1 MERDRL
7 QHRINCLAT
16 SRGKYIG
23 DRNGFRHIYLR
34 FAFPFNFSSL
44 YRDHLRA
51 LLMISMD
58 GIDVLREAVQCR
70 KNFVRLLSYC
80 LEFVSEFV
88 YTLVF
93 YITQYIYIYKTVQL
107 HSEYRSTYTWH
118 EYTGPHQEHTV
129 VRRAPQPP
137 PSTKQPSAKLQSA
150 KSTEDEN
157 SEGPTLEPPLPR
169 RKKCPELAYRTHEF
183 ITAADGGGIDAI
195 DSNVVADKVRE
206 VTATSALPPS
216 QLSKAISRISTE
228 YRLQFAWPRR
238 PQLTNGETQAP
249 VPAAGVPGGTTGPP
263 RKSLSMGALKQGM
276 VPSGPAPVHKKR
288 PGDFDHKRDGV
299 QASELEP
306 LVGGIGT
313 DMIDGVV
320 PEGDE
325 REEDL
330 SDLKVAFRGKK
341 SGRTVRISDNKVPE
355 KSKARP
361 FPTAEVIELRRLA
374 DEYKH
379 RDWGCGLAAEDEASL
394 WKRVSSNHA
403 LNALSLARPVHYTPS
418 FSNEKLVFI
427 TVVVTVVLT
436 TVVTSVTKEEKE
448 KENTRKVAPITTMP
462 PAGRPS
468 SVQARPIHGI
478 IQDDTKADTDRAIAR
493 ARKDFLIRHHLDR
506 TTGVGDGA
514 LLPSPTREKLEPV
527 IPRRRDD
534 VKEHRDE
541 IQPRTKS
548 SPKNSP
554 RTGRSQSLGPTVTD
568 RRSPKRQPPRAPSVT
583 KDAKEK
589 EKEMKDK
596 DKEHREK
603 SGEPERHPRPSKLIR
618 SGSGCFSRGRP
629 RPTACFAPQEAPA
642 SPTSQMYVYC
652 TWPRTPAVPAVSHV
666 TSIRP
671 KELYSSIVLFLVQYV
686 LAFLATTAPPHR
698 PLHHAKPTT
707 TTNTTNITVTTANN
721 ISAST
726 APVKRSPVKY
736 SVHMTVH
743 HPPTSGAA
751 AAARPERGVKDLS
764 QRCRGAND
772 EAQAKL
778 ARGHPAA
785 AAAAA
790 GDDPSSK
797 SSLDT
802 RSASNRAATTA
813 AQAMTAEPQVNGDVT
828 GGDSSVASTPP
839 SQTTKVVGPA
849 PVTQAS
855 PWLDDEPVVKSP
867 PEPTRVKSPE
877 QMIMRSPEP
886 VNWTVPL
893 DTGKTFTVTQNVRE
907 EPLTRP
913 HSEAKTWAP
922 SSVPSAPQSA
932 PPELAA
938 QHKSQHSQ
946 HSGYKSPESESV
958 SLGSFSGIN
967 GHKDLDSERDS
978 PLPTNAQDTPKD
990 EKEITIVEET
1000 KERQSPESIKSM
1012 TGTNLRRLEDPTFE
1026 IESKK
1031 EGGIPVAI
1039 TTAPV
1044 TTTSSTS
1051 PAPQSYRVLEAE
1063 SSAQG
1068 TGGSSSSTVGTGSS
1082 TGGST
1087 ASGYHVLEAPTV
1099 VPGSAQR
1106 SAATDVLEKARNR
1119 FDKFWGKGNNGA
1131 EN

>member
-1 MERDRL
+1 MMPANKSNLSTPRKEKPGDKL
-7 QHRINCLAT
+7 YTLAT
-16 SRGKYIG
+16 SVAANANKKKKRSSSFVKHKHYAQ
-23 DRNGFRHIYLR
+23 YL
-34 FAFPFNFSSL
+34 
-44 YRDHLRA
+44 
-51 LLMISMD
+51 
-58 GIDVLREAVQCR
+58 
-70 KNFVRLLSYC
+70 
-80 LEFVSEFV
+80 
-88 YTLVF
+88 
-93 YITQYIYIYKTVQL
+93 QL

-330 SDLKVAFRGKK
+330 SDLKVAFR
-341 SGRTVRISDNKVPE
+341 
-355 KSKARP
+355 
-361 FPTAEVIELRRLA
+361 
-374 DEYKH
+374 
-379 RDWGCGLAAEDEASL
+379 
-394 WKRVSSNHA
+394 
-403 LNALSLARPVHYTPS
+403 
-418 FSNEKLVFI
+418 
-427 TVVVTVVLT
+427 
-436 TVVTSVTKEEKE
+436 SVTKEEKE

-603 SGEPERHPRPSKLIR
+603 SGEPERHPRP
-618 SGSGCFSRGRP
+618 
-629 RPTACFAPQEAPA
+629 T
-642 SPTSQMYVYC
+642 
-652 TWPRTPAVPAVSHV
+652 
-666 TSIRP
+666 
-671 KELYSSIVLFLVQYV
+671 
-686 LAFLATTAPPHR
+686 FLATTAPPHR

>member
-1 MERDRL
+1 M
-7 QHRINCLAT
+7 
-16 SRGKYIG
+16 IG
-23 DRNGFRHIYLR
+23 SFWNLC
-34 FAFPFNFSSL
+34 
-44 YRDHLRA
+44 RA
-51 LLMISMD
+51 CPSMP
-58 GIDVLREAVQCR
+58 ID
-70 KNFVRLLSYC
+70 K
-80 LEFVSEFV
+80 
-88 YTLVF
+88 
-93 YITQYIYIYKTVQL
+93 QL

-118 EYTGPHQEHTV
+118 EYTGPQEHMV
-129 VRRAPQPP
+129 VRRAPQP

-169 RKKCPELAYRTHEF
+169 RKKCPALAYRTHEF
-183 ITAADGGGIDAI
+183 ITAADGGGIDVI
-195 DSNVVADKVRE
+195 DSNVVADKE
-206 VTATSALPPS
+206 VTVTSALPPS

-228 YRLQFAWPRR
+228 YRLQFAWPRKQ
-238 PQLTNGETQAP
+238 QLMNGETQAP
-249 VPAAGVPGGTTGPP
+249 IPAAGGPTGTAGPP

-276 VPSGPAPVHKKR
+276 APTGLAPVHKKR
-288 PGDFDHKRDGV
+288 PGDFNHKRDGV

-313 DMIDGVV
+313 DTIDGAV

-325 REEDL
+325 RDEDL
-330 SDLKVAFRGKK
+330 SDLKITFRSKK
-341 SGRTVRISDNKVPE
+341 YDKTVRISDRAGKGPG
-355 KSKARP
+355 KSQVKP
-361 FPTAEVIELRRLA
+361 FPTAEMIELRRLA

-379 RDWGCGLAAEDEASL
+379 RDWGCGLAEDEASL
-394 WKRVSSNHA
+394 WKQVSSNHA
-403 LNALSLARPVHYTPS
+403 LNALSLAR
-418 FSNEKLVFI
+418 
-427 TVVVTVVLT
+427 
-436 TVVTSVTKEEKE
+436 SVTKEEKE
-448 KENTRKVAPITTMP
+448 KENTRKVMPIASMVTAMP

-468 SVQARPIHGI
+468 SVQARPIYGI
-478 IQDDTKADTDRAIAR
+478 LQDDTKTDNDRAIAR

-527 IPRRRDD
+527 IPRRRED

-568 RRSPKRQPPRAPSVT
+568 RRSPKRQPARAPSIS

-589 EKEMKDK
+589 EKETKDK
-596 DKEHREK
+596 DKDQRER
-603 SGEPERHPRPSKLIR
+603 SGERERHPRP
-618 SGSGCFSRGRP
+618 
-629 RPTACFAPQEAPA
+629 T
-642 SPTSQMYVYC
+642 
-652 TWPRTPAVPAVSHV
+652 
-666 TSIRP
+666 
-671 KELYSSIVLFLVQYV
+671 
-686 LAFLATTAPPHR
+686 FLATTVPPHR

-707 TTNTTNITVTTANN
+707 TITTTTTTTVTSVNN
-721 ISAST
+721 TSAST
-726 APVKRSPVKY
+726 VSVKRSPIKH
-736 SVHMTVH
+736 SIHASAH
-743 HPPTSGAA
+743 HPPTTSGAA

-772 EAQAKL
+772 EAQTKL

-797 SSLDT
+797 SSSDT
-802 RSASNRAATTA
+802 RSVSNRAATTA
-813 AQAMTAEPQVNGDVT
+813 VQAMTAEPQLNGDVT

-839 SQTTKVVGPA
+839 SQTTQGPPA
-849 PVTQAS
+849 STAQPS

-978 PLPTNAQDTPKD
+978 PLPASAQDPPTMP
-990 EKEITIVEET
+990 EKVIDIVEET
-1000 KERQSPESIKSM
+1000 KERQSPEPSTKPA
-1012 TGTNLRRLEDPTFE
+1012 TNLKRLEDPTFQVE
-1026 IESKK
+1026 KK
-1031 EGGIPVAI
+1031 ESGVPM
-1039 TTAPV
+1039 TTA
-1044 TTTSSTS
+1044 TTTTTVTSSAS
-1051 PAPQSYRVLEAE
+1051 PQQQQQSYRILEAE
-1063 SSAQG
+1063 SSPQSG
-1068 TGGSSSSTVGTGSS
+1068 GGSASGGGNGS
-1082 TGGST
+1082 GST
-1087 ASGYHVLEAPTV
+1087 ISGYHVLEAPAI

-1106 SAATDVLEKARNR
+1106 STASDVLEKARNR
-1119 FDKFWGKGNNGA
+1119 FDKFWGKGNNGNT

>member
-1 MERDRL
+1 MMPANKSNLSTPRKEK
-7 QHRINCLAT
+7 
-16 SRGKYIG
+16 SG
-23 DRNGFRHIYLR
+23 NGLVAASTVAANAAAKKKKRSSCVKHKKHCKQYL
-34 FAFPFNFSSL
+34 
-44 YRDHLRA
+44 
-51 LLMISMD
+51 
-58 GIDVLREAVQCR
+58 
-70 KNFVRLLSYC
+70 
-80 LEFVSEFV
+80 
-88 YTLVF
+88 
-93 YITQYIYIYKTVQL
+93 QL

-137 PSTKQPSAKLQSA
+137 PSR
-150 KSTEDEN
+150 
-157 SEGPTLEPPLPR
+157 PTLEPPLPR
-169 RKKCPELAYRTHEF
+169 RKKYPELAYKTHEF
-183 ITAADGGGIDAI
+183 ITAADGGGIDAV

-238 PQLTNGETQAP
+238 PQLTNGETLAP
-249 VPAAGVPGGTTGPP
+249 VPAAGGPTGTAGPP

-276 VPSGPAPVHKKR
+276 APSGPAPVHKKR

-306 LVGGIGT
+306 LVGGTGT
-313 DMIDGVV
+313 DTIDGTV

-330 SDLKVAFRGKK
+330 SDLKITFRGKR
-341 SGRTVRISDNKVPE
+341 SDRTVRISDDKGPG
-355 KSKARP
+355 KSQAKP

-403 LNALSLARPVHYTPS
+403 LNALSLAR
-418 FSNEKLVFI
+418 
-427 TVVVTVVLT
+427 
-436 TVVTSVTKEEKE
+436 SVTKEEKE
-448 KENTRKVAPITTMP
+448 KENTRKVAPIATMVTMP

-478 IQDDTKADTDRAIAR
+478 LQDDIKADNDRAIAR

-527 IPRRRDD
+527 IPRRREDT
-534 VKEHRDE
+534 KEHRDE

-568 RRSPKRQPPRAPSVT
+568 RRSPKRQPPRAPSVM
-583 KDAKEK
+583 KDAKFAKEK
-589 EKEMKDK
+589 EKETK
-596 DKEHREK
+596 DKEKEQKER
-603 SGEPERHPRPSKLIR
+603 SGEPERHPRPRVAAGVSAATGPSRVRWSIR
-618 SGSGCFSRGRP
+618 EPS
-629 RPTACFAPQEAPA
+629 T
-642 SPTSQMYVYC
+642 
-652 TWPRTPAVPAVSHV
+652 V
-666 TSIRP
+666 TSATGLSTGVPPIPPLPPPPPGPGPAPLHRRP
-671 KELYSSIVLFLVQYV
+671 PQAHRKS
-686 LAFLATTAPPHR
+686 FLATTAPPHR
-698 PLHHAKPTT
+698 PLHHAKSTTTAITTTTTITT
-707 TTNTTNITVTTANN
+707 TTNTTVTTANT
-721 ISAST
+721 SAST
-726 APVKRSPVKY
+726 AVKPPIKH
-736 SVHMTVH
+736 SVHTTVH
-743 HPPTSGAA
+743 HLPTSGAA
-751 AAARPERGVKDLS
+751 AAARPERVKDLS
-764 QRCRGAND
+764 RCQGAN

-790 GDDPSSK
+790 GDDPSK
-797 SSLDT
+797 SSSDS
-802 RSASNRAATTA
+802 RSASNRAATA

-839 SQTTKVVGPA
+839 SQTTQAPA
-849 PVTQAS
+849 PATAS

-978 PLPTNAQDTPKD
+978 PLPTTAPDTLTKR
-990 EKEITIVEET
+990 EKEVADTAEET
-1000 KERQSPESIKSM
+1000 KERQSPEPSIKPVA
-1012 TGTNLRRLEDPTFE
+1012 GTYLRCLEDPMFE
-1026 IESKK
+1026 LERKKQES
-1031 EGGIPVAI
+1031 GRLPTT
-1039 TTAPV
+1039 TTAPMTTSM
-1044 TTTSSTS
+1044 TTTTTTTTTTTAPS
-1051 PAPQSYRVLEAE
+1051 PAPQQSYRVLEAE
-1063 SSAQG
+1063 SPQ
-1068 TGGSSSSTVGTGSS
+1068 TGGGGGTAGAGD
-1082 TGGST
+1082 TPVTTGST
-1087 ASGYHVLEAPTV
+1087 AGGYHVLEASPV

-1106 SAATDVLEKARNR
+1106 SAASDVLEKARNR
-1119 FDKFWGKGNNGA
+1119 FDKFWGKGNNDT

>member
-1 MERDRL
+1 MPANKSNLSTPRKEK
-7 QHRINCLAT
+7 
-16 SRGKYIG
+16 SG
-23 DRNGFRHIYLR
+23 DKL
-34 FAFPFNFSSL
+34 
-44 YRDHLRA
+44 
-51 LLMISMD
+51 
-58 GIDVLREAVQCR
+58 
-70 KNFVRLLSYC
+70 
-80 LEFVSEFV
+80 
-88 YTLVF
+88 YTLTTSATANANKKKKRSSSFVKHKH
-93 YITQYIYIYKTVQL
+93 YAQYLQL

-169 RKKCPELAYRTHEF
+169 RKKCPELAYKTHEF
-183 ITAADGGGIDAI
+183 ITAADGGGIDTI
-195 DSNVVADKVRE
+195 DSNVVADKVRVFKPQE

-228 YRLQFAWPRR
+228 YRLQFAWPKRS
-238 PQLTNGETQAP
+238 QLTNGETQAP
-249 VPAAGVPGGTTGPP
+249 VLAAGFPGGTAGPP

-276 VPSGPAPVHKKR
+276 APTGPAPVHKKR
-288 PGDFDHKRDGV
+288 PGDFGHKRDGV

-306 LVGGIGT
+306 LVGRPDG
-313 DMIDGVV
+313 IDGMV

-330 SDLKVAFRGKK
+330 SDLKVAFRGKR
-341 SGRTVRISDNKVPE
+341 SGRTVRISDNKVRG
-355 KSKARP
+355 KSETRP

-403 LNALSLARPVHYTPS
+403 LNALSLAR
-418 FSNEKLVFI
+418 
-427 TVVVTVVLT
+427 
-436 TVVTSVTKEEKE
+436 SVTKEEKE
-448 KENTRKVAPITTMP
+448 KENTRKVAPIATML
-462 PAGRPS
+462 PAGQPS
-468 SVQARPIHGI
+468 SEQTRPIRGI
-478 IQDDTKADTDRAIAR
+478 MQEDMKADNDRFR
-493 ARKDFLIRHHLDR
+493 SRKDFLIRHHLDR

-541 IQPRTKS
+541 IQPRIKS

-568 RRSPKRQPPRAPSVT
+568 RRSPKRQVPRAPSVT
-583 KDAKEK
+583 KDTKEK
-589 EKEMKDK
+589 EKEIKDK

-603 SGEPERHPRPSKLIR
+603 SGEPERHPRP
-618 SGSGCFSRGRP
+618 
-629 RPTACFAPQEAPA
+629 
-642 SPTSQMYVYC
+642 
-652 TWPRTPAVPAVSHV
+652 
-666 TSIRP
+666 
-671 KELYSSIVLFLVQYV
+671 
-686 LAFLATTAPPHR
+686 
-698 PLHHAKPTT
+698 
-707 TTNTTNITVTTANN
+707 
-721 ISAST
+721 
-726 APVKRSPVKY
+726 
-736 SVHMTVH
+736 
-743 HPPTSGAA
+743 
-751 AAARPERGVKDLS
+751 
-764 QRCRGAND
+764 
-772 EAQAKL
+772 
-778 ARGHPAA
+778 
-785 AAAAA
+785 
-790 GDDPSSK
+790 
-797 SSLDT
+797 
-802 RSASNRAATTA
+802 
-813 AQAMTAEPQVNGDVT
+813 MTAEPQVNGDVT

-839 SQTTKVVGPA
+839 SQTTKAVAPA
-849 PVTQAS
+849 PVTQGS

-922 SSVPSAPQSA
+922 SSLPSAPQSA

-978 PLPTNAQDTPKD
+978 PLPTNVQDVPTKD
-990 EKEITIVEET
+990 EKEVTDVEET
-1000 KERQSPESIKSM
+1000 KERQSPELSTKSVP
-1012 TGTNLRRLEDPTFE
+1012 GANLRRLEDPTFE
-1026 IESKK
+1026 VESKR
-1031 EGGIPVAI
+1031 EGG
-1039 TTAPV
+1039 TPV

-1051 PAPQSYRVLEAE
+1051 PASQQQSYRVLEAE
-1063 SSAQG
+1063 SSSQG
-1068 TGGSSSSTVGTGSS
+1068 GGGSGSAGGTAGIGGS

-1087 ASGYHVLEAPTV
+1087 ASGYHVLEAPAV

-1106 SAATDVLEKARNR
+1106 SSATDVLEKARNR
-1119 FDKFWGKGNNGA
+1119 FDKFWGKGNGA

>member
-1 MERDRL
+1 MPANKSNLSTPRKEK
-7 QHRINCLAT
+7 
-16 SRGKYIG
+16 SG
-23 DRNGFRHIYLR
+23 NGLVAASAANAAAKKKKRSSCVKHKKHCKQYL
-34 FAFPFNFSSL
+34 
-44 YRDHLRA
+44 
-51 LLMISMD
+51 
-58 GIDVLREAVQCR
+58 
-70 KNFVRLLSYC
+70 
-80 LEFVSEFV
+80 
-88 YTLVF
+88 
-93 YITQYIYIYKTVQL
+93 QL

-137 PSTKQPSAKLQSA
+137 PSR
-150 KSTEDEN
+150 
-157 SEGPTLEPPLPR
+157 PTLEPPLPR
-169 RKKCPELAYRTHEF
+169 RKKYPELAYKTHEF
-183 ITAADGGGIDAI
+183 ITAADGGGIDAV

-238 PQLTNGETQAP
+238 PQLTNGETLAP
-249 VPAAGVPGGTTGPP
+249 VPAAGGPTGTAGPP

-276 VPSGPAPVHKKR
+276 APSGPAPVHKKR

-306 LVGGIGT
+306 LVGGTGT
-313 DMIDGVV
+313 DTIDGTV

-330 SDLKVAFRGKK
+330 SDLKIAFRGKR
-341 SGRTVRISDNKVPE
+341 SGRTVRISDDKRPG
-355 KSKARP
+355 KSQAKP

-403 LNALSLARPVHYTPS
+403 LNALSLAR
-418 FSNEKLVFI
+418 
-427 TVVVTVVLT
+427 
-436 TVVTSVTKEEKE
+436 SVTKEEKE
-448 KENTRKVAPITTMP
+448 KENRKVAPIATMVTLP

-478 IQDDTKADTDRAIAR
+478 LQDDIKADNDRAIAR

-527 IPRRRDD
+527 IPRRREDT
-534 VKEHRDE
+534 KEHRDE

-583 KDAKEK
+583 KDAKFAKEK
-589 EKEMKDK
+589 EKETK
-596 DKEHREK
+596 DKEKDQKER
-603 SGEPERHPRPSKLIR
+603 SGEPERHPRP
-618 SGSGCFSRGRP
+618 
-629 RPTACFAPQEAPA
+629 
-642 SPTSQMYVYC
+642 
-652 TWPRTPAVPAVSHV
+652 
-666 TSIRP
+666 
-671 KELYSSIVLFLVQYV
+671 
-686 LAFLATTAPPHR
+686 
-698 PLHHAKPTT
+698 
-707 TTNTTNITVTTANN
+707 
-721 ISAST
+721 
-726 APVKRSPVKY
+726 
-736 SVHMTVH
+736 
-743 HPPTSGAA
+743 
-751 AAARPERGVKDLS
+751 
-764 QRCRGAND
+764 
-772 EAQAKL
+772 
-778 ARGHPAA
+778 
-785 AAAAA
+785 
-790 GDDPSSK
+790 
-797 SSLDT
+797 
-802 RSASNRAATTA
+802 
-813 AQAMTAEPQVNGDVT
+813 MTAEPQVNGDVT

-839 SQTTKVVGPA
+839 SQTTQAPPA
-849 PVTQAS
+849 PATAS

-978 PLPTNAQDTPKD
+978 PLPTTAQDTLTKG
-990 EKEITIVEET
+990 EKEAADTAEET
-1000 KERQSPESIKSM
+1000 KERQSPEPSIKPVA
-1012 TGTNLRRLEDPTFE
+1012 GTYLRCLEDPMFE
-1026 IESKK
+1026 FERKKQES
-1031 EGGIPVAI
+1031 GRLP
-1039 TTAPV
+1039 
-1044 TTTSSTS
+1044 TTTSAPMTTTTTTTTATTTASS
-1051 PAPQSYRVLEAE
+1051 SSAPQQGYRVLEAE
-1063 SSAQG
+1063 SPQ
-1068 TGGSSSSTVGTGSS
+1068 TGGGAVGAGDTASTT
-1082 TGGST
+1082 GST
-1087 ASGYHVLEAPTV
+1087 AGGYHVLEASPV

-1106 SAATDVLEKARNR
+1106 SAASDVLEKARNR
-1119 FDKFWGKGNNGA
+1119 FDKFWGKGNNDT

>member
-1 MERDRL
+1 MPANKSNLSTPRKEKPGDKL
-7 QHRINCLAT
+7 YTLAT
-16 SRGKYIG
+16 SVAANASKKKKRSSSFVKHKHYAQ
-23 DRNGFRHIYLR
+23 YL
-34 FAFPFNFSSL
+34 
-44 YRDHLRA
+44 
-51 LLMISMD
+51 
-58 GIDVLREAVQCR
+58 
-70 KNFVRLLSYC
+70 
-80 LEFVSEFV
+80 
-88 YTLVF
+88 
-93 YITQYIYIYKTVQL
+93 QL

-137 PSTKQPSAKLQSA
+137 PSR
-150 KSTEDEN
+150 
-157 SEGPTLEPPLPR
+157 PTLEPPLPR

-249 VPAAGVPGGTTGPP
+249 VAAAGFPGGTTGPP

-306 LVGGIGT
+306 LVGGTGT

-341 SGRTVRISDNKVPE
+341 SGRTVRISDNKVTE

-403 LNALSLARPVHYTPS
+403 LNALSLAR
-418 FSNEKLVFI
+418 
-427 TVVVTVVLT
+427 
-436 TVVTSVTKEEKE
+436 SVTKEEKE
-448 KENTRKVAPITTMP
+448 KENTRKVAPIATMP

-478 IQDDTKADTDRAIAR
+478 LQDDTKADTDRAIAR

-603 SGEPERHPRPSKLIR
+603 SEPERHPRP
-618 SGSGCFSRGRP
+618 
-629 RPTACFAPQEAPA
+629 TAAGPGQR
-642 SPTSQMYVYC
+642 VR
-652 TWPRTPAVPAVSHV
+652 W
-666 TSIRP
+666 SIREP
-671 KELYSSIVLFLVQYV
+671 ATTVPPATGLSTPPIPPLPPPPSGPGPAPLHKRPPQVPHRKS
-686 LAFLATTAPPHR
+686 FLATTAPPHR

-839 SQTTKVVGPA
+839 SQTTKAVGPA

-978 PLPTNAQDTPKD
+978 PLPTNAQDTPTKD
-990 EKEITIVEET
+990 GKEITDVVEET
-1000 KERQSPESIKSM
+1000 KERQSPESSIKSV

-1026 IESKK
+1026 MESKR

-1063 SSAQG
+1063 SPAQG
-1068 TGGSSSSTVGTGSS
+1068 TGGSSSSTAGTGSS

-1087 ASGYHVLEAPTV
+1087 AGGYHVLEAPTV

>member
-1 MERDRL
+1 MPANKSNLSTPRKEK
-7 QHRINCLAT
+7 
-16 SRGKYIG
+16 SG
-23 DRNGFRHIYLR
+23 DKL
-34 FAFPFNFSSL
+34 
-44 YRDHLRA
+44 
-51 LLMISMD
+51 
-58 GIDVLREAVQCR
+58 
-70 KNFVRLLSYC
+70 
-80 LEFVSEFV
+80 
-88 YTLVF
+88 YTLTTSATANANKKKKRSSFVKHKH
-93 YITQYIYIYKTVQL
+93 YAQYLQL

-129 VRRAPQPP
+129 IRRAPQPP

-169 RKKCPELAYRTHEF
+169 RKKCPALAYKTHEF
-183 ITAADGGGIDAI
+183 ITAADGGGIDTI

-228 YRLQFAWPRR
+228 YRLQFAWPKR

-249 VPAAGVPGGTTGPP
+249 VLAAGFPGGTAGPP

-276 VPSGPAPVHKKR
+276 APTGPAPVHKKR
-288 PGDFDHKRDGV
+288 PGDFGHKRDGV

-306 LVGGIGT
+306 LVGRPDG
-313 DMIDGVV
+313 IDGMV

-341 SGRTVRISDNKVPE
+341 SGKTVRISDNKVRG
-355 KSKARP
+355 KSETRP
-361 FPTAEVIELRRLA
+361 FPTSEVIELRRLA

-403 LNALSLARPVHYTPS
+403 LNALSLAR
-418 FSNEKLVFI
+418 
-427 TVVVTVVLT
+427 
-436 TVVTSVTKEEKE
+436 SVTKEEKE
-448 KENTRKVAPITTMP
+448 KENTRKVAPIATML
-462 PAGRPS
+462 PAGQPS
-468 SVQARPIHGI
+468 SEQTRPIHGI
-478 IQDDTKADTDRAIAR
+478 MQEDMKADNDRFR
-493 ARKDFLIRHHLDR
+493 SRKDFLIRHHLDR

-541 IQPRTKS
+541 IQPRIKS

-568 RRSPKRQPPRAPSVT
+568 RRSPKRQVPRAPSVT
-583 KDAKEK
+583 KDTKEK
-589 EKEMKDK
+589 EKEIKDK

-603 SGEPERHPRPSKLIR
+603 SGEPERHPRPT
-618 SGSGCFSRGRP
+618 G
-629 RPTACFAPQEAPA
+629 
-642 SPTSQMYVYC
+642 
-652 TWPRTPAVPAVSHV
+652 VS
-666 TSIRP
+666 
-671 KELYSSIVLFLVQYV
+671 
-686 LAFLATTAPPHR
+686 
-698 PLHHAKPTT
+698 
-707 TTNTTNITVTTANN
+707 
-721 ISAST
+721 
-726 APVKRSPVKY
+726 
-736 SVHMTVH
+736 
-743 HPPTSGAA
+743 
-751 AAARPERGVKDLS
+751 
-764 QRCRGAND
+764 
-772 EAQAKL
+772 
-778 ARGHPAA
+778 
-785 AAAAA
+785 AAA
-790 GDDPSSK
+790 GPGQRVRWSI
-797 SSLDT
+797 
-802 RSASNRAATTA
+802 REPATTVPLA
-813 AQAMTAEPQVNGDVT
+813 TGLSTPPIPPLPPPPSGPGPAPLHKRPPQVPHRKLTAEPQVNGDVT

-839 SQTTKVVGPA
+839 SQTTKAVAPA
-849 PVTQAS
+849 PVTQGS

-922 SSVPSAPQSA
+922 SSLPSAPQSA

-978 PLPTNAQDTPKD
+978 PLPTNVQDVPTKD
-990 EKEITIVEET
+990 EKEVTDVEET
-1000 KERQSPESIKSM
+1000 KERQSPELSTKSVP
-1012 TGTNLRRLEDPTFE
+1012 GANLRRLEDPTFE
-1026 IESKK
+1026 MERKR
-1031 EGGIPVAI
+1031 EGGTPVAI

-1051 PAPQSYRVLEAE
+1051 PAPQQQSYRVFEAE
-1063 SSAQG
+1063 SSSQG
-1068 TGGSSSSTVGTGSS
+1068 GGGSGSVGGTAGAGIGGS

-1087 ASGYHVLEAPTV
+1087 ASGYHVLEAPAV
-1099 VPGSAQR
+1099 IPGSAQR
-1106 SAATDVLEKARNR
+1106 SSASDVLEKARNR
-1119 FDKFWGKGNNGA
+1119 FDKFWGKGNGA

>member
-1 MERDRL
+1 MPANKSNLSTPRKEKPGDKL
-7 QHRINCLAT
+7 YTLAT
-16 SRGKYIG
+16 SVAANASKKKKRSSSFVKHKHYAQ
-23 DRNGFRHIYLR
+23 YL
-34 FAFPFNFSSL
+34 
-44 YRDHLRA
+44 
-51 LLMISMD
+51 
-58 GIDVLREAVQCR
+58 
-70 KNFVRLLSYC
+70 
-80 LEFVSEFV
+80 
-88 YTLVF
+88 
-93 YITQYIYIYKTVQL
+93 QL

-249 VPAAGVPGGTTGPP
+249 VAAAGFPGGTTGPP

-306 LVGGIGT
+306 LVGGTGT

-330 SDLKVAFRGKK
+330 SDLKVAFR
-341 SGRTVRISDNKVPE
+341 
-355 KSKARP
+355 
-361 FPTAEVIELRRLA
+361 
-374 DEYKH
+374 
-379 RDWGCGLAAEDEASL
+379 
-394 WKRVSSNHA
+394 
-403 LNALSLARPVHYTPS
+403 
-418 FSNEKLVFI
+418 
-427 TVVVTVVLT
+427 
-436 TVVTSVTKEEKE
+436 SVTKEEKE
-448 KENTRKVAPITTMP
+448 KENTRKVAPIATMP

-478 IQDDTKADTDRAIAR
+478 LQDDTKADTDRAIAR

-603 SGEPERHPRPSKLIR
+603 SEPERHPRP
-618 SGSGCFSRGRP
+618 
-629 RPTACFAPQEAPA
+629 TAAGPGQR
-642 SPTSQMYVYC
+642 VR
-652 TWPRTPAVPAVSHV
+652 W
-666 TSIRP
+666 SIREP
-671 KELYSSIVLFLVQYV
+671 ATTVPPATGLSTPPIPPLPPPPSGPGPAPLHKRPPQVPHRKS
-686 LAFLATTAPPHR
+686 FLATTAPPHR

-839 SQTTKVVGPA
+839 SQTTKAVGPA

-978 PLPTNAQDTPKD
+978 PLPTNAQDTPTKD
-990 EKEITIVEET
+990 GKEITDVVEET
-1000 KERQSPESIKSM
+1000 KERQSPESSIKSV

-1026 IESKK
+1026 MESKR

-1063 SSAQG
+1063 SPAQG
-1068 TGGSSSSTVGTGSS
+1068 TGGSSSSTAGTGSS

-1087 ASGYHVLEAPTV
+1087 AGGYHVLEAPTV

>member
-1 MERDRL
+1 M
-7 QHRINCLAT
+7 
-16 SRGKYIG
+16 IG
-23 DRNGFRHIYLR
+23 SFWNLC
-34 FAFPFNFSSL
+34 
-44 YRDHLRA
+44 RA
-51 LLMISMD
+51 CPSMP
-58 GIDVLREAVQCR
+58 ID
-70 KNFVRLLSYC
+70 K
-80 LEFVSEFV
+80 
-88 YTLVF
+88 
-93 YITQYIYIYKTVQL
+93 QL

-137 PSTKQPSAKLQSA
+137 PTKQPSAKLQSA

-157 SEGPTLEPPLPR
+157 SEGSNYTGPALEPPLPR
-169 RKKCPELAYRTHEF
+169 RKKCPELAYKTHEF

-228 YRLQFAWPRR
+228 YRLQFAWPKRS
-238 PQLTNGETQAP
+238 QVTNGETQAP
-249 VPAAGVPGGTTGPP
+249 ILAAGMPANAAGPP

-276 VPSGPAPVHKKR
+276 VPTGPAPVHKKR
-288 PGDFDHKRDGV
+288 PGDLDHKRDGV

-306 LVGGIGT
+306 LVGGPDG
-313 DMIDGVV
+313 IDGMV

-330 SDLKVAFRGKK
+330 SDLKVAFRGKR
-341 SGRTVRISDNKVPE
+341 SGRTVRILDNKVPS
-355 KSKARP
+355 KSQVRP

-403 LNALSLARPVHYTPS
+403 LNALSLAR
-418 FSNEKLVFI
+418 
-427 TVVVTVVLT
+427 
-436 TVVTSVTKEEKE
+436 SVTKEEKE
-448 KENTRKVAPITTMP
+448 KENTRKVAPIATRP
-462 PAGRPS
+462 AAGRPS
-468 SVQARPIHGI
+468 SVQGGPTHSTMQEDMKDNERV
-478 IQDDTKADTDRAIAR
+478 IAR

-541 IQPRTKS
+541 IQPRIKS

-568 RRSPKRQPPRAPSVT
+568 RRSPKRQIPRSAPSVT

-589 EKEMKDK
+589 EKETK

-603 SGEPERHPRPSKLIR
+603 SGEPERHPRP
-618 SGSGCFSRGRP
+618 
-629 RPTACFAPQEAPA
+629 TAAGPGQR
-642 SPTSQMYVYC
+642 VR
-652 TWPRTPAVPAVSHV
+652 W
-666 TSIRP
+666 SIREP
-671 KELYSSIVLFLVQYV
+671 ATTVPPATGLSTPPIPPLPPPPSGPAPLHKRPPQVPHRKS
-686 LAFLATTAPPHR
+686 FLATTAPPHR

-707 TTNTTNITVTTANN
+707 TTNTTNITVTTANST
-721 ISAST
+721 SAST
-726 APVKRSPVKY
+726 AAVKRSPVKY

-764 QRCRGAND
+764 QRCHGAND

-797 SSLDT
+797 SSFDT

-813 AQAMTAEPQVNGDVT
+813 VQAMTAEPQVNGDVT

-839 SQTTKVVGPA
+839 SQTIKAVVPA
-849 PVTQAS
+849 PVTQGS

-922 SSVPSAPQSA
+922 SSLPSAPQSA

-978 PLPTNAQDTPKD
+978 PLPTNAPDIPTKD
-990 EKEITIVEET
+990 EKEVTDVVEET
-1000 KERQSPESIKSM
+1000 KERQSSELSTKSVA
-1012 TGTNLRRLEDPTFE
+1012 GTNLRCLEDPTFE
-1026 IESKK
+1026 IERKR
-1031 EGGIPVAI
+1031 EDGIPVAI

-1051 PAPQSYRVLEAE
+1051 PAQQQSYRVLEAE
-1063 SSAQG
+1063 SQGDGGSGSGTTGG
-1068 TGGSSSSTVGTGSS
+1068 TGGV
-1082 TGGST
+1082 GGST
-1087 ASGYHVLEAPTV
+1087 GTGGGTMSGYHVLEAPAV

-1106 SAATDVLEKARNR
+1106 SAASDVLEKARNR

>member
-1 MERDRL
+1 M
-7 QHRINCLAT
+7 
-16 SRGKYIG
+16 IG
-23 DRNGFRHIYLR
+23 SFWNLC
-34 FAFPFNFSSL
+34 
-44 YRDHLRA
+44 RA
-51 LLMISMD
+51 CPSMP
-58 GIDVLREAVQCR
+58 ID
-70 KNFVRLLSYC
+70 K
-80 LEFVSEFV
+80 
-88 YTLVF
+88 
-93 YITQYIYIYKTVQL
+93 QL

-129 VRRAPQPP
+129 VRRAPP
-137 PSTKQPSAKLQSA
+137 PSRL
-150 KSTEDEN
+150 
-157 SEGPTLEPPLPR
+157 TLEPPLPR
-169 RKKCPELAYRTHEF
+169 RKKCPELAYKTHEF
-183 ITAADGGGIDAI
+183 ITAADGGGIDVI
-195 DSNVVADKVRE
+195 DSNVVADKE
-206 VTATSALPPS
+206 ISNVTLPPS

-228 YRLQFAWPRR
+228 YRLQFAWPKRA
-238 PQLTNGETQAP
+238 QLTNGENQAQ
-249 VPAAGVPGGTTGPP
+249 VPAAGAPVGNTGLP
-263 RKSLSMGALKQGM
+263 RKSLSMGALKQGIA
-276 VPSGPAPVHKKR
+276 PTGPVPVHKRR
-288 PGDFDHKRDGV
+288 PGDLHHKRDGI

-306 LVGGIGT
+306 LVGSTGQDG
-313 DMIDGVV
+313 IDGII
-320 PEGDE
+320 PDE

-330 SDLKVAFRGKK
+330 PDLKPTYRSKK
-341 SGRTVRISDNKVPE
+341 SDKTVRISDNKISG
-355 KSKARP
+355 KSEAKP

-379 RDWGCGLAAEDEASL
+379 RDWGCGLAAEDEDLL

-403 LNALSLARPVHYTPS
+403 LNALSLAR
-418 FSNEKLVFI
+418 
-427 TVVVTVVLT
+427 
-436 TVVTSVTKEEKE
+436 SVTKEEKE
-448 KENTRKVAPITTMP
+448 KENTKKIAPTATMP

-478 IQDDTKADTDRAIAR
+478 IQEDIKDNDRANAR

-527 IPRRRDD
+527 ILRRRDD

-541 IQPRTKS
+541 IQPRIKS

-568 RRSPKRQPPRAPSVT
+568 RRSPKRQVPRATSV

-589 EKEMKDK
+589 ETKDK
-596 DKEHREK
+596 DKEHKEK
-603 SGEPERHPRPSKLIR
+603 SGEPEKHQ
-618 SGSGCFSRGRP
+618 
-629 RPTACFAPQEAPA
+629 RPT
-642 SPTSQMYVYC
+642 
-652 TWPRTPAVPAVSHV
+652 
-666 TSIRP
+666 
-671 KELYSSIVLFLVQYV
+671 
-686 LAFLATTAPPHR
+686 FLATTALPHR

-707 TTNTTNITVTTANN
+707 TINTTNINVSTANS

-736 SVHMTVH
+736 SVHMTAH

-751 AAARPERGVKDLS
+751 AAARPERAVKHLS

-813 AQAMTAEPQVNGDVT
+813 IQAMTAEPRVNGDVT
-828 GGDSSVASTPP
+828 GGDSSVASTPL
-839 SQTTKVVGPA
+839 SQTTKTIISA
-849 PVTQAS
+849 PVTQTS
-855 PWLDDEPVVKSP
+855 PWLDNEPVVKSP

-922 SSVPSAPQSA
+922 SSLPSAPQSA

-958 SLGSFSGIN
+958 SLGSFSGLN

-978 PLPTNAQDTPKD
+978 PLPTNVQDIPTTN
-990 EKEITIVEET
+990 EKETVEEI
-1000 KERQSPESIKSM
+1000 KEQHNVDMSKSVV
-1012 TGTNLRRLEDPTFE
+1012 GSNLKRLDDPMFE
-1026 IESKK
+1026 MERKK
-1031 EGGIPVAI
+1031 EDSTSVV
-1039 TTAPV
+1039 T
-1044 TTTSSTS
+1044 TTTSSGL
-1051 PAPQSYRVLEAE
+1051 PAPQQSYFSE
-1063 SSAQG
+1063 SEIPSQG
-1068 TGGSSSSTVGTGSS
+1068 SGSGSGSVGGTVSS
-1082 TGGST
+1082 TGGGG
-1087 ASGYHVLEAPTV
+1087 AGSGYHVLETV
-1099 VPGSAQR
+1099 VPGSAA
-1106 SAATDVLEKARNR
+1106 SDVLEKARNR

>member
-1 MERDRL
+1 MPANKSNLSTPRKEK
-7 QHRINCLAT
+7 
-16 SRGKYIG
+16 SG
-23 DRNGFRHIYLR
+23 DKL
-34 FAFPFNFSSL
+34 
-44 YRDHLRA
+44 
-51 LLMISMD
+51 
-58 GIDVLREAVQCR
+58 
-70 KNFVRLLSYC
+70 
-80 LEFVSEFV
+80 
-88 YTLVF
+88 YTLTTSATANANKKKKRSSSFVKHKH
-93 YITQYIYIYKTVQL
+93 YAQYLQL

-169 RKKCPELAYRTHEF
+169 RKKCPELAYKTHEF
-183 ITAADGGGIDAI
+183 ITAADGGGIDTI
-195 DSNVVADKVRE
+195 DSNVVADKVRVFKPQE

-228 YRLQFAWPRR
+228 YRLQFAWPKRS
-238 PQLTNGETQAP
+238 QLTNGETQAP
-249 VPAAGVPGGTTGPP
+249 VLAAGFPGGTAGPP

-276 VPSGPAPVHKKR
+276 APTGPAPVHKKR
-288 PGDFDHKRDGV
+288 PGDFGHKRDGV

-306 LVGGIGT
+306 LVGRPDG
-313 DMIDGVV
+313 IDGMV

-330 SDLKVAFRGKK
+330 SDLKVAFRGKR
-341 SGRTVRISDNKVPE
+341 SGRTVRISDNKVRG
-355 KSKARP
+355 KSETRP

-403 LNALSLARPVHYTPS
+403 LNALSLAR
-418 FSNEKLVFI
+418 
-427 TVVVTVVLT
+427 
-436 TVVTSVTKEEKE
+436 SVTKEEKE
-448 KENTRKVAPITTMP
+448 KENTRKVAPIATML
-462 PAGRPS
+462 PAGQPS
-468 SVQARPIHGI
+468 SEQTRPIRGI
-478 IQDDTKADTDRAIAR
+478 MQEDMKADNDRFR
-493 ARKDFLIRHHLDR
+493 SRKDFLIRHHLDR

-541 IQPRTKS
+541 IQPRIKS

-568 RRSPKRQPPRAPSVT
+568 RRSPKRQVPRAPSVT
-583 KDAKEK
+583 KDTKEK
-589 EKEMKDK
+589 EKEIKDK

-603 SGEPERHPRPSKLIR
+603 SGEPERHPRP
-618 SGSGCFSRGRP
+618 
-629 RPTACFAPQEAPA
+629 T
-642 SPTSQMYVYC
+642 
-652 TWPRTPAVPAVSHV
+652 
-666 TSIRP
+666 
-671 KELYSSIVLFLVQYV
+671 
-686 LAFLATTAPPHR
+686 FLATTAPPHR

-707 TTNTTNITVTTANN
+707 TTNTTNIIVTTANS

-790 GDDPSSK
+790 GDVPSSK

-813 AQAMTAEPQVNGDVT
+813 VQAMTAEPQVNGDVT

-839 SQTTKVVGPA
+839 SQTTKAVAPA
-849 PVTQAS
+849 PVTQGS

-922 SSVPSAPQSA
+922 SSLPSAPQSA

-978 PLPTNAQDTPKD
+978 PLPTNVQDVPTKD
-990 EKEITIVEET
+990 EKEVTDVEET
-1000 KERQSPESIKSM
+1000 KERQSPELSTKSVP
-1012 TGTNLRRLEDPTFE
+1012 GANLRRLEDPTFE
-1026 IESKK
+1026 VESKR
-1031 EGGIPVAI
+1031 EGG
-1039 TTAPV
+1039 TPV

-1051 PAPQSYRVLEAE
+1051 PASQQQSYRVLEAE
-1063 SSAQG
+1063 SSSQG
-1068 TGGSSSSTVGTGSS
+1068 GGGSGSAGGTAGIGGS

-1087 ASGYHVLEAPTV
+1087 ASGYHVLEAPAV

-1106 SAATDVLEKARNR
+1106 SSATDVLEKARNR
-1119 FDKFWGKGNNGA
+1119 FDKFWGKGNGA

>member
-1 MERDRL
+1 M
-7 QHRINCLAT
+7 
-16 SRGKYIG
+16 IG
-23 DRNGFRHIYLR
+23 SFWNLC
-34 FAFPFNFSSL
+34 
-44 YRDHLRA
+44 RA
-51 LLMISMD
+51 CPSMP
-58 GIDVLREAVQCR
+58 ID
-70 KNFVRLLSYC
+70 K
-80 LEFVSEFV
+80 
-88 YTLVF
+88 
-93 YITQYIYIYKTVQL
+93 QL

-169 RKKCPELAYRTHEF
+169 RKKCPELAYKTHEF

-238 PQLTNGETQAP
+238 PQLTNGETQVP

-306 LVGGIGT
+306 LVGGTGT

-330 SDLKVAFRGKK
+330 SDLKVAFR
-341 SGRTVRISDNKVPE
+341 
-355 KSKARP
+355 
-361 FPTAEVIELRRLA
+361 
-374 DEYKH
+374 
-379 RDWGCGLAAEDEASL
+379 
-394 WKRVSSNHA
+394 
-403 LNALSLARPVHYTPS
+403 
-418 FSNEKLVFI
+418 
-427 TVVVTVVLT
+427 
-436 TVVTSVTKEEKE
+436 SVTKEEKE
-448 KENTRKVAPITTMP
+448 KENTRKVAPIAIMP

-596 DKEHREK
+596 DKEHKEK
-603 SGEPERHPRPSKLIR
+603 NGEPERHPRP
-618 SGSGCFSRGRP
+618 
-629 RPTACFAPQEAPA
+629 T
-642 SPTSQMYVYC
+642 
-652 TWPRTPAVPAVSHV
+652 
-666 TSIRP
+666 
-671 KELYSSIVLFLVQYV
+671 
-686 LAFLATTAPPHR
+686 FLATTALPHR

-839 SQTTKVVGPA
+839 SQTIKTVGPA

-978 PLPTNAQDTPKD
+978 PLPTNVQDTPTKD
-990 EKEITIVEET
+990 EKEITDVVEET
-1000 KERQSPESIKSM
+1000 KERQSPESSIKSVI
-1012 TGTNLRRLEDPTFE
+1012 GTNLRRLEDPTFE
-1026 IESKK
+1026 MESKR

-1051 PAPQSYRVLEAE
+1051 PALQSYRVLEAE
-1063 SSAQG
+1063 SPGQG
-1068 TGGSSSSTVGTGSS
+1068 TGGSSSSTAGTGSS
-1082 TGGST
+1082 IGGST
-1087 ASGYHVLEAPTV
+1087 TGGYHVLEAPTV